1 MAAQWEVP
9 REKTSM
15 KLRSV
20 RTGSDLHLELLAP
33 HGWVAVGKAIT
44 RLEPA
49 LGDAGLRWGTDMV
62 ALLGA
67 PADTREAIAVAA
79 RDIDPEPNHEE
90 NVVIP
95 FTPRSFRDF
104 MLFEA
109 HAINAARGFV
119 HRFMPRTAPIVRTYE
134 KVTGT
139 TFPKLKPHA
148 LWYRQP
154 VYYMGN
160 HLAFITGG
168 HDVTMPS
175 YTRALDYELELGFVL
190 AHPLLDA
197 RPETAEAAIGGFVV
211 LNDFSARDVQL
222 AEMASGFGPQKA
234 KHFCNA
240 ISKVVVTGDEILP
253 RWSDLKGHVRLNG
266 ERIGEV
272 ATADAR
278 WSLGEVLAHA
288 SCCELLQ
295 PGEFFGSGT
304 LPGGSG
310 IETGHLLTVGDRI
323 EIGIEGI
330 DTLANRIV
338 AGGAK

>member
-1 MAAQWEVP
+1 
-9 REKTSM
+9 M
-15 KLRSV
+15 KLRRV

-33 HGWVAVGKAIT
+33 HGWVAVGKAIA

-79 RDIDPEPNHEE
+79 RDIDPEPNREE

-119 HRFMPRTAPIVRTYE
+119 HHFMPRTAPIVRTYE

-211 LNDFSARDVQL
+211 LN
-222 AEMASGFGPQKA
+222 
-234 KHFCNA
+234 
-240 ISKVVVTGDEILP
+240 
-253 RWSDLKGHVRLNG
+253 
-266 ERIGEV
+266 
-272 ATADAR
+272 
-278 WSLGEVLAHA
+278 
-288 SCCELLQ
+288 
-295 PGEFFGSGT
+295 
-304 LPGGSG
+304 
-310 IETGHLLTVGDRI
+310 
-323 EIGIEGI
+323 
-330 DTLANRIV
+330 
-338 AGGAK
+338 